1 MSASDHGLQAFPVRG
16 AVQRVGEGV
25 EAAAIVLLQHE
36 KLGHRIAPVLGAR
49 APVPGLSGA

>member
-1 MSASDHGLQAFPVRG
+1 M
-16 AVQRVGEGV
+16 QRVGEIV

-36 KLGHRIAPVLGAR
+36 KLGHRIAPALGAR